1 MKFYKYDTMVH
12 AKQTIFLEAEDL
24 TAGNELLLLGKYQI
38 QGTLWSGNT
47 NNRRRLSTVDLL
59 APTR

>member
-1 MKFYKYDTMVH
+1 MKFYKYGTMVH
-12 AKQTIFLEAEDL
+12 AKQTILLEAEDL

-47 NNRRRLSTVDLL
+47 N
-59 APTR
+59 